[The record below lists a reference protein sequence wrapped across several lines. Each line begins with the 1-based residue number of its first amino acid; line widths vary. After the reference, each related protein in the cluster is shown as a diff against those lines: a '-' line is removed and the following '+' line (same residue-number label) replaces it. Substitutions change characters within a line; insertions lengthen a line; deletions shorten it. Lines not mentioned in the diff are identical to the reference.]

1 MVFTRTPI
9 FEDVAGIVYRDERNQ
24 STQNKKPANLS
35 ACGLSLGYLV
45 YESAAP
51 TALT

>member
-1 MVFTRTPI
+1 MVFTRTPL

-24 STQNKKPANLS
+24 PTQNKKPANLS
-35 ACGLSLGYLV
+35 ACGLNLSYFS